1 MQLLKE
7 QPGLRLRQLSWKMCD
22 KTLTP
27 WRSPRSV
34 CRVPALSR
42 TTCHPPSRRGVC
54 LFYDLLESQERQV
67 SELDFH
73 KRREEAF
80 DPMSFFLYSSVA
92 KALQQTST
100 TTHLIFICPDDT
112 FGWTQASSFP
122 GKKSGRFPF
131 LGRFEGIWATL
142 CFFSLSSFQTFNDN
156 I

>member
-27 WRSPRSV
+27 WKSPRSV

-54 LFYDLLESQERQV
+54 LFHDLLESQERQV

-92 KALQQTST
+92 KAWQQTST

-131 LGRFEGIWATL
+131 LRGFEGIWATL
-142 CFFSLSSFQTFNDN
+142 FVFFVSLFISN